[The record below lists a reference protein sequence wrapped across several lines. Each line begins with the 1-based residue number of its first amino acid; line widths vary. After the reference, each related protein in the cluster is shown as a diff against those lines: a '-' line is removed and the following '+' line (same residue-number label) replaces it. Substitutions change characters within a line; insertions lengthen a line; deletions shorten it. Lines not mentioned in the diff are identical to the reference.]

1 MARQSFCMKGIA
13 EMTRAADLEESVL
26 TEASAQEFGGRSF
39 PVKSE
44 HEVIQKLRARMKAA
58 GFDAL
63 VAFSQDNVTYT
74 AGFLV
79 PSHATNRFRRT
90 VTIIAGDDFAT
101 QIVVNVEEKQAIAR
115 SRFQDVRAYDQFR
128 EEAVD
133 LLADALTEAG
143 VVEGRIAIELDFMP
157 ARDFVRL
164 QERLPR
170 AKFDECR
177 DLYFQARMIKTD
189 DEVHI
194 LREIGLLTEKVIHE
208 TLPNIRPGMTEI
220 DVARILVDGMISGGS
235 TNFKYRVGS
244 GVNSS
249 ITNCG
254 TTHKKIEPG
263 DIIRIEVLG
272 DLDNY
277 RSNVT
282 RTAVVG
288 KPTPRQR
295 DIWAKLIR
303 AREICKTILMPGTPV
318 AQLYK
323 TYVAACR
330 ESGIEPT
337 IKFLGHGIGQT
348 IHEEPYITDTREIE
362 FAPNI
367 TFTMEPLF
375 MLPGEMGFHTE
386 DMYVI
391 TRNGFDYITGNIS
404 KNDELI
410 EVG

>member
-1 MARQSFCMKGIA
+1 MAQTGLA
-13 EMTRAADLEESVL
+13 RAGRDKKV
-26 TEASAQEFGGRSF
+26 SAFV
-39 PVKSE
+39 PPE
-44 HEVIQKLRARMKAA
+44 HEVLRLLRARMREA
-58 GFDAL
+58 GYDAL

-90 VTIIAGDDFAT
+90 ITVIAADSFAT
-101 QIVVNVEEKQAIAR
+101 QIVVSVEEKQAMAR
-115 SRFQDVRAYDQFR
+115 SRFKDIRAYDQFR
-128 EEAVD
+128 DNPSDV
-133 LLADALTEAG
+133 LADALIEAG
-143 VVEGRIAIELDFMP
+143 MGSGRIAIELDYMP
-157 ARDFVRL
+157 ALDFIHL
-164 QERLPR
+164 QRRLPE
-170 AKFDECR
+170 ATFEECK
-177 DLYFQARMIKTD
+177 DIYFRARMIKTD
-189 DEVHI
+189 EEVGI
-194 LREIGLLTEKVIHE
+194 IRRIGLLTEQVMHE
-208 TLPNIRPGMTEI
+208 TMKEISVGITEI
-220 DVARILVDGMISGGS
+220 DIARSLVDRMIAGGS

-254 TTHKKIEPG
+254 TTHKKIEAG

-288 KPTPRQR
+288 KPTARQKG
-295 DIWAKLIR
+295 IWASLIQ
-303 AREICKTILMPGTPV
+303 AREICKTLLKPGTPV
-318 AQLYK
+318 AELYRA
-323 TYVAACR
+323 YVTACR

-337 IKFLGHGIGQT
+337 LKFLGHGIGQT
-348 IHEEPYITDTREIE
+348 IHEEPYITDTRDIIFER
-362 FAPNI
+362 NI
-367 TFTMEPLF
+367 TFTMEPLY
-375 MLPGEMGFHTE
+375 MLPGEFGFHAE

-391 TRNGFDYITGNIS
+391 TADGFDVITGNIS

>member
-1 MARQSFCMKGIA
+1 MAK
-13 EMTRAADLEESVL
+13 AAGLEESVL
-26 TEASAQEFGGRSF
+26 TEARAQEPSGASSPAR
-39 PVKSE
+39 SE
-44 HEVIQKLRARMKAA
+44 HEVIRNLRARMKAA

-90 VTIIAGDDFAT
+90 VTVIAADDFAT

-115 SRFQDVRAYDQFR
+115 SRFRDVRAYDQFR
-128 EEAVD
+128 EEAAD
-133 LLADALTEAG
+133 LVADALIEAG
-143 VVEGRIAIELDFMP
+143 VAEGRIAIELDFMP
-157 ARDFVRL
+157 ARDFARL
-164 QERLPR
+164 SKRLPR
-170 AKFDECR
+170 AQFDECR

-189 DEVHI
+189 EEVHI
-194 LREIGLLTEKVIHE
+194 LREIGVLTEKVIHE
-208 TLPNIRPGMTEI
+208 TMPKIRAGMTEI
-220 DVARILVDGMISGGS
+220 DVARILVDGMIAGGS

-254 TTHKKIEPG
+254 TTHKKIETG

-288 KPTPRQR
+288 KPTARQR

-303 AREICKTILMPGTPV
+303 AREICKTILVPGTSV
-318 AQLYK
+318 AQLYQ
-323 TYVAACR
+323 TYVSACR

-348 IHEEPYITDTREIE
+348 IHEEPYITDTRNIE
-362 FAPNI
+362 FVPNI

-375 MLPGEMGFHTE
+375 MMPGEMGFHTE

-391 TRNGFDYITGNIS
+391 TRNGFDPITGNIS